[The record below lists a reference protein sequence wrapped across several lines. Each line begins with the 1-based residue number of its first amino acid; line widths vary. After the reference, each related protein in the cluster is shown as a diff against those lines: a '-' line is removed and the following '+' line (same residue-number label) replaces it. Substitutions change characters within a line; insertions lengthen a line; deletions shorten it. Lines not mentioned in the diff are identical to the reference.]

1 MSATMDLPH
10 IAECS
15 VAGCSYNSHHSCHAG
30 AITVSGQGASTASC
44 ATFIPLSVKGG
55 LEKVIAEVGACHR
68 ADCTHNDSLECHA
81 SAVRIGAGADDVSH
95 PGCLTFESR

>member
-1 MSATMDLPH
+1 MSTVADLPQ

-15 VAGCSYNSHHSCHAG
+15 VDGCSYNTEHACHAG
-30 AITVSGQGASTASC
+30 AITIGGASSASC

-55 LEKVIAEVGACHR
+55 LDKVVAEVGACHR
-68 ADCTHNDSLECHA
+68 SDCSHNSHLECGAA
-81 SAVRIGAGADDVSH
+81 SVRIGAGPDNVSH